1 MGSYSEKL
9 QNRVFNAI
17 VIGASAGGITALLR
31 LLPELPESF
40 SLPVIVVLHMP
51 DIFESKLAEIFRQH
65 VKIPV
70 QQAQD
75 KERIKPGHLYF
86 APPGYHLSIETD
98 YTFSLSCEEPV
109 HYSRPAIDL
118 LMTSAADAYG
128 NNLAGFLLTGASQ
141 DGAEG
146 MAYIKDVGGF
156 TVVQNP
162 REAEI
167 AIMPQAAI
175 NLRQPDLILSLDN
188 MCKLLLD
195 LERP

>member
-1 MGSYSEKL
+1 MGTYTEKL
-9 QNRVFNAI
+9 QRRAFEAI
-17 VIGASAGGITALLR
+17 VIGASAGGIKALLR
-31 LLPELPESF
+31 LLPELPENF
-40 SLPVIVVLHMP
+40 SLAVIIVLHMP

-70 QQAQD
+70 KQAQD
-75 KERIKPGHLYF
+75 KESIKSGHLYF
-86 APPGYHLSIETD
+86 APPGYHLSIEVGR
-98 YTFSLSCEEPV
+98 TFSLSCEEPV

-118 LMTSAADAYG
+118 LMTSASDVYG
-128 NNLAGFLLTGASQ
+128 DRLVGILLTGASQ

-146 MAYIKDVGGF
+146 LASIKEVGGF
-156 TVVQNP
+156 TVVQDP

-175 NLRQPDLILSLDN
+175 NLQQPDLILSLDN

-195 LERP
+195 VERS

>member
-1 MGSYSEKL
+1 MGTYTKKL
-9 QNRVFNAI
+9 QNRVFKAI
-17 VIGASAGGITALLR
+17 VIGASAGGIKALLR
-31 LLPELPESF
+31 LLPVLPENF

-51 DIFESKLAEIFRQH
+51 EIFESKLAEIFRQH

-75 KERIKPGHLYF
+75 KESIKSGHLYF

-98 YTFSLSCEEPV
+98 YSFSLSCEEPV

-146 MAYIKDVGGF
+146 LAYIKEVGGF

-175 NLRQPDLILSLDN
+175 NLQQPDLILSLDD